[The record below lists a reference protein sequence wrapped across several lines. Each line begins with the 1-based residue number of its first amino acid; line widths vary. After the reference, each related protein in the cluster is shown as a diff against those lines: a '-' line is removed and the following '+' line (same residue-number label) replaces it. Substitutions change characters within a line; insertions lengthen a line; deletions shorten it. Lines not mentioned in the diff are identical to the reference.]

1 MIESIKNVLKEAF
14 IGCIGLPAN
23 KVVRIYVDE
32 HGVFNIIDEDKN
44 IPAATEFLGVPA
56 RVIASFAA
64 IPEEKYMKYWRI
76 RMGGFGEFTKED
88 YDDVANHFFADYL
101 KEHEE
106 HARRALQNYLDFIE
120 SGKPDYNM
128 YVLSL
133 ETKDKSWVEFY
144 STREKAM
151 ARAEYYLNHD
161 LKILDQK
168 TKLFDLPI
176 SFVNG
181 NVVTK
186 GCFEVKNGGHY
197 DTLVLIHRNGKLA
210 VSYENHEN
218 KVHNTYALKVR
229 PYEVNSGERYNVFDV
244 LSGAE

>member
-23 KVVRIYVDE
+23 KVIRIYVDE

-44 IPAATEFLGVPA
+44 IPAANEFLGVPA

-76 RMGGFGEFTKED
+76 RMGGYGEFTKED
-88 YDDVANHFFADYL
+88 YNDVVDHLLADYL

-144 STREKAM
+144 SNREKAL
-151 ARAEYYLNHD
+151 ARAEYYLNND

-168 TKLFDLPI
+168 TKSFDLPI

-181 NVVTK
+181 DVITK
-186 GCFEVKNGGHY
+186 GEFEVKHGAAHY
-197 DTLVLIHRNGKLA
+197 DRLVLIHRNGKLA
-210 VSYENHEN
+210 VSYENKEHD
-218 KVHNTYALKVR
+218 TYALKVR